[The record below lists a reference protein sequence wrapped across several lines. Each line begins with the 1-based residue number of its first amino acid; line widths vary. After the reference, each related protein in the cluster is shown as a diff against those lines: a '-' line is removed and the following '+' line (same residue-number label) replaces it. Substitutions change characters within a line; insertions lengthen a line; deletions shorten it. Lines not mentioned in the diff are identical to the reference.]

1 MRIYRVYTSRNFSH
15 ATSMEI
21 HQSQKKKKKKKR
33 RKYGKNFYSYN
44 PDVSNVEQKYLKNYR
59 DIW

>member
-21 HQSQKKKKKKKR
+21 HQSQKKKER
-33 RKYGKNFYSYN
+33 RKYGKYFYSYN
-44 PDVSNVEQKYLKNYR
+44 PDVSNVEQKYLKNYP